1 MVGGDVTTLGYDDF
15 YHVTT
20 PRRTTVCFAMGI
32 GMLTLALVAAIW
44 HRPLSPLLPS
54 PPAVT
59 VGLLDASPVQELP
72 LLGGCGPLAAGF
84 AL

>member
-1 MVGGDVTTLGYDDF
+1 
-15 YHVTT
+15 
-20 PRRTTVCFAMGI
+20 MGI
-32 GMLTLALVAAIW
+32 GTLTLALVAAQ
-44 HRPLSPLLPS
+44 LASTFVAAAAVT
-54 PPAVT
+54 PAVT